1 MKYKYEFLAK
11 DVAHTITL
19 TSNADINF
27 DKIKNKDIPLAIV
40 DPETG
45 RQVWVNLQE
54 IVCME
59 KEINEVQNETY

>member
-1 MKYKYEFLAK
+1 MKYKYEFLTK

-27 DKIKNKDIPLAIV
+27 DKIKNKEIPLTIV

-54 IVCME
+54 IVYME
-59 KEINEVQNETY
+59 KEINEVE